1 MAGFLLNR
9 GIFRIIKSS
18 KMEWVGLVVQI
29 EGENLGLDART
40 ILKWILGK

>member
-9 GIFRIIKSS
+9 GIFRIIISS
-18 KMEWVGLVVQI
+18 KMKWVGLVVQI
-29 EGENLGLDART
+29 EVENLGLDART